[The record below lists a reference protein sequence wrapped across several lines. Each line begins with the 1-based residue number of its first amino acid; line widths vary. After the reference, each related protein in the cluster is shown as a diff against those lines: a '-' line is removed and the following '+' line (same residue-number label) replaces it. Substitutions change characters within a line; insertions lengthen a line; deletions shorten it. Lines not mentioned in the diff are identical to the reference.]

1 MRGYKKALSVF
12 LWILGAVLLWEGA
25 AWLLQNGL
33 QDPMAEKKLPY
44 LHQVLAS
51 FGEYGPELSVQA
63 GITLSRAALGFL
75 WGAGIGILLAL
86 LMDLSGILEKMI
98 MPYVLASQMIPILG
112 LAPVVFGL
120 VKDLD
125 TSRIVIAA
133 YMTFFPVTISLARGL
148 KSIGAEEKL
157 LMKACAAGRKNYYLK
172 LAVPFSLPYFFSGLK
187 IAAPMAVTASVLV
200 DTLSAKDGIGYILI
214 LTLYGGGTVGKF
226 WPAVLISSALG
237 VLCFMFINVLQY
249 ICIPWQRKKKEVIA
263 RE

>member
-1 MRGYKKALSVF
+1 MQSYKKWISVAF
-12 LWILGAVLLWEGA
+12 WILGAVLVWEGA

-33 QDPMAEKKLPY
+33 QDHMAEKKLPY
-44 LHQVLAS
+44 LHQVLIS
-51 FGEYGPELSVQA
+51 FSEYGPDLVYQA

-75 WGAGIGILLAL
+75 WGTGIGVLLAL
-86 LMDLSGILEKMI
+86 LMDLSKVLEKTL

-133 YMTFFPVTISLARGL
+133 YMTFFPVAISLMRALR
-148 KSIGAEEKL
+148 SIGAEEKL
-157 LMKACAAGRKNYYLK
+157 LMRACAAGRKNYYLK
-172 LAVPFSLPYFFSGLK
+172 LALPFSLPYFFSGLK

-226 WPAVLISSALG
+226 WPAVLVSSALG
-237 VLCFMFINVLQY
+237 VLCFMLINLLQY
-249 ICIPWQRKKKEVIA
+249 ICIPWERRKKEVIA